1 MVKYRTSKEWQYK
14 RENLKDTD
22 NCIES
27 EWGIHYTYKSISTS
41 ERVSTDQAVHVQER
55 KQG

>member
-1 MVKYRTSKEWQYK
+1 MVKYRTSKEWRYE
-14 RENLKDTD
+14 RVNLKDTD

-27 EWGIHYTYKSISTS
+27 EWRLRYMCESISTKG
-41 ERVSTDQAVHVQER
+41 RLGTDQVVQVQER